1 MNPTELIE
9 SKFRYNIKTIV
20 NNFGGLMT
28 FLNFIFQ
35 KLPSINKEFAL
46 KLINDER
53 EGKKS
58 KTTSSLLK
66 DDRFKALFENPDF
79 QVDPNA
85 EEYK

>member
-1 MNPTELIE
+1 MAFFSI
-9 SKFRYNIKTIV
+9 F
-20 NNFGGLMT
+20 F
-28 FLNFIFQ
+28 FQ

-58 KTTSSLLK
+58 KNVPSLLK